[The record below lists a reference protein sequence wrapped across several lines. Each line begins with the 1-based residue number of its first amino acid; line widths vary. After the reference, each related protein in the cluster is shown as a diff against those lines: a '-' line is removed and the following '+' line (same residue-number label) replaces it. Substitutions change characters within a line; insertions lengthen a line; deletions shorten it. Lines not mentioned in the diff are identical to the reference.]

1 MFRGRSKRM
10 KENKLNKLQR
20 KVFRMDLGNPI
31 VTTLVGLVVFY
42 IGLKMFS
49 GGMKSMGNID
59 HLSWFIANPYY
70 MFFGGIIM
78 TLLWQSSSL
87 STTAIIALVA
97 SGAVPLPAAIA
108 CVLGA
113 NIGTTGTIWL
123 AGLLVSDGMPK
134 GDTLRIAIAHSGVN
148 LFMAATLLP
157 FVHHIARF
165 LSKF

>member
-1 MFRGRSKRM
+1 M
-10 KENKLNKLQR
+10 E
-20 KVFRMDLGNPI
+20 LGNPI
-31 VTTLVGLVVFY
+31 LTVLVGLVIFY

-49 GGMKSMGNID
+49 GGMKSMGNLE
-59 HLSWFIANPYY
+59 HLSWFTGNILF

-123 AGLLVSDGMPK
+123 AGFLVSDGMPK
-134 GDTLRIAIAHSGVN
+134 GDTLRIAMAHTGVN

-157 FVHHIARF
+157 WVHHIGRFLARF
-165 LSKF
+165 